1 MGARTHLIDLMG
13 GPAIAVDWLWDD
25 FVIALTLV
33 AVAAVAFIGALT
45 LGWNSPRPHGPP
57 DWEAG
62 RLPRSVEVRPD
73 ARYVSLLGHESSDF
87 TLEALVAPLQGPTSG
102 FYDYGLLYRAQ
113 DVENYYIFAVGAD
126 GYYGVMRVEGA
137 TVTALTVWQQFPH
150 IKRGSQLNRLLVSC
164 AGAVCTFRVNDE
176 FVATVE
182 DDRWLSGDAGLWAR
196 SSEEVTLQFESVRM
210 WVLPR

>member
-1 MGARTHLIDLMG
+1 MG

-25 FVIALTLV
+25 FLIALTLV
-33 AVAAVAFIGALT
+33 TAAAVAFIGALT
-45 LGWNSPRPHGPP
+45 LGWNSPRPDGPP
-57 DWEAG
+57 DWAAG
-62 RLPRSVEVRPD
+62 RLPRSVEVRPG

-87 TLEALVAPLQGPTSG
+87 MLEGLVAPLQGPASG

-113 DVENYYIFAVGAD
+113 DEANYYLFAIGGD
-126 GYYGVMRVEGA
+126 GYYSVMRVERA
-137 TVTALTVWQQFPH
+137 TVTPLMVWQQFPH

-176 FVATVE
+176 SVATVE
-182 DDRWLSGDAGLWAR
+182 DDRWLSGDVGLWAR

-210 WVLPR
+210 WVPPR